1 MFDMGNN
8 LWFPPNDIKNYMANF
23 GTSGQ
28 SVTEKEKIMTDK
40 NILAT
45 KYLLAQAL
53 QDFDK
58 SDLQNIANN
67 VKRCSFHLTENDNS
81 LTSAIYVS
89 KDNGFFVIIANLG
102 LLLEF
107 NFEIKPRKLRKS
119 ERLFS
124 FIQNLFFD
132 EIKLSFIDNQK
143 YQCDVAVNILDPLKK
158 IVNLYDFEQKA
169 NKLIKDAF
177 DQYWELYNLPYIKT
191 NVEFSYT
198 FKKSQNTDF
207 PLFNDLANGN
217 KDADDYLPTF
227 YVLVKDEITTIKN
240 YLRSEQHIAIE
251 IVKEWSGYTNYNKEF
266 EHYPVSK
273 RLNDR
278 TLEYTLGVSIKKYAG
293 IPVSLKPDGYI
304 KGNTIVTFYNID
316 TIYRDDKIA
325 RHLYLDGYSPYRSYT
340 TKYVEHFNG
349 YQYYNVAKACARE
362 IVENEVIRFKADY
375 EQYIKEFAD
384 FIDVFKTG
392 AKKLEHNLWDT
403 HLSLR
408 NDFKEKLED
417 IDHKLSTIEVI

>member
-1 MFDMGNN
+1 MDNN

-23 GTSGQ
+23 GTSGR
-28 SVTEKEKIMTDK
+28 SVTEKEKAMTDK
-40 NILAT
+40 NILVT

-89 KDNGFFVIIANLG
+89 KDNGFFVIIINLG

-177 DQYWELYNLPYIKT
+177 DQYWELYNQPYIKT

-207 PLFNDLANGN
+207 PLFNDLANGD

-227 YVLVKDEITTIKN
+227 YVLVKDEVTTIKN

-266 EHYPVSK
+266 EHYPISK

-278 TLEYTLGVSIKKYAG
+278 TLEYTLDVSIKKYAG
-293 IPVSLKPDGYI
+293 IPVSLKPDDDI
-304 KGNTIVTFYNID
+304 KDNTIVTFYNID
-316 TIYRDDKIA
+316 TIYREDQIA
-325 RHLYLDGYSPYRSYT
+325 RHLYSDGYSLYRSYT
-340 TKYVEHFNG
+340 AEYVEHFKG
-349 YQYYNVAKACARE
+349 YQYYSTAKAYARE
-362 IVENEVIRFKADY
+362 FVENEITRFKADY
-375 EQYIKEFAD
+375 EQYIKEFTD
-384 FIDVFKTG
+384 FINVFKLG
-392 AKKLEHNLWDT
+392 AENLANDLLDT
-403 HLSLR
+403 HLNLR

>member
-1 MFDMGNN
+1 MDNN

-23 GTSGQ
+23 GTSGR
-28 SVTEKEKIMTDK
+28 SVTEKEKAMTDT

-58 SDLQNIANN
+58 SDLQNIADN

-89 KDNGFFVIIANLG
+89 KDNGFFAIIVNLG

-177 DQYWELYNLPYIKT
+177 DQYWELYKLPYIKT

-207 PLFNDLANGN
+207 PLFNDLANGD
-217 KDADDYLPTF
+217 KDVDDYLPTF
-227 YVLVKDEITTIKN
+227 YVLVKDEVTTIKN

-251 IVKEWSGYTNYNKEF
+251 IVKELSGYINYNKEF
-266 EHYPVSK
+266 EHYPISK

-278 TLEYTLGVSIKKYAG
+278 TLEYTLDVSIKKYTG
-293 IPVSLKPDGYI
+293 IPVSLKPDDDI
-304 KGNTIVTFYNID
+304 KGNTLVTFYNID
-316 TIYRDDKIA
+316 TIYREDQIA
-325 RHLYLDGYSPYRSYT
+325 RHLYLDGHSLYRSYT
-340 TKYVEHFNG
+340 AEYVEHFKG
-349 YQYYNVAKACARE
+349 CQYYNTAKACARE
-362 IVENEVIRFKADY
+362 FVENEITRFKADY

-384 FIDVFKTG
+384 FINVFKTG
-392 AKKLEHNLWDT
+392 SENLANDLWDT

>member
-1 MFDMGNN
+1 MGNN

-23 GTSGQ
+23 GASGR
-28 SVTEKEKIMTDK
+28 SVTEKEKAMTDK

-45 KYLLAQAL
+45 KYLLAQTL

-89 KDNGFFVIIANLG
+89 KDNGFFVIILNLG

-177 DQYWELYNLPYIKT
+177 NQYWELYKPPYIKT

-207 PLFNDLANGN
+207 PLFNDLANGD
-217 KDADDYLPTF
+217 KDVDDYLPTF
-227 YVLVKDEITTIKN
+227 YVLVKDEVTTIKN

-266 EHYPVSK
+266 EHYPISK

-278 TLEYTLGVSIKKYAG
+278 TLEYTLDVSIKKYVG
-293 IPVSLKPDGYI
+293 IPVSLKPDGDI

-316 TIYRDDKIA
+316 TIYREDQIA
-325 RHLYLDGYSPYRSYT
+325 RHLYSDGYSLYRSYT
-340 TKYVEHFNG
+340 AEYVEHFKG
-349 YQYYNVAKACARE
+349 YQYYSTAKAYARE
-362 IVENEVIRFKADY
+362 FVENEITRFKADY

-384 FIDVFKTG
+384 FINVFKLG
-392 AKKLEHNLWDT
+392 AENLANDLLDT
-403 HLSLR
+403 HLNLR

>member
-1 MFDMGNN
+1 MDNN
-8 LWFPPNDIKNYMANF
+8 LWPSANEINNHIANI
-23 GTSGQ
+23 GTSGL
-28 SVTEKEKIMTDK
+28 SITEKEKAMTDK

-89 KDNGFFVIIANLG
+89 KDNGFFVIIVNLG

-107 NFEIKPRKLRKS
+107 NFKIKPRKLRKS

-177 DQYWELYNLPYIKT
+177 DQYWELYKLPYIKT

-207 PLFNDLANGN
+207 PLFNDLANGD
-217 KDADDYLPTF
+217 KDVDDYLPTF

-251 IVKEWSGYTNYNKEF
+251 IVKGWSGYTNYNKEF
-266 EHYPVSK
+266 EHYPISK

-278 TLEYTLGVSIKKYAG
+278 TLEYTLDVSIKKYVG
-293 IPVSLKPDGYI
+293 IPVSLKPDGDI

-325 RHLYLDGYSPYRSYT
+325 RHLYLDGYSLYRSYT
-340 TKYVEHFNG
+340 AEYVEHFNG
-349 YQYYNVAKACARE
+349 YQYYNTAKACARE
-362 IVENEVIRFKADY
+362 IVENEVIRFKVDY

-403 HLSLR
+403 HLGLR
-408 NDFKEKLED
+408 KDFETTLED
-417 IDHKLSTIEVI
+417 LDQKLSTIDVI

>member
-1 MFDMGNN
+1 MGNN

-23 GTSGQ
+23 GASGR
-28 SVTEKEKIMTDK
+28 SVTEKEKAMTDK

-89 KDNGFFVIIANLG
+89 KDNGFFVIILNLG

-169 NKLIKDAF
+169 NRLIKDAF
-177 DQYWELYNLPYIKT
+177 DQYWELYKLPYIKT

-227 YVLVKDEITTIKN
+227 YVLVKDEVTTIKN

-266 EHYPVSK
+266 EHYPISK

-278 TLEYTLGVSIKKYAG
+278 TLEYTLDVSIKKYVG
-293 IPVSLKPDGYI
+293 IPVSLKPDDI
-304 KGNTIVTFYNID
+304 KGNTLVTFYNID
-316 TIYRDDKIA
+316 TIYREDQIA
-325 RHLYLDGYSPYRSYT
+325 RHLYLDGYSLYRSYT
-340 TKYVEHFNG
+340 AEYVEHFKG
-349 YQYYNVAKACARE
+349 YQYYNIAKACARE
-362 IVENEVIRFKADY
+362 FVENEITRFKADY